1 MALLFVL
8 ALFCGSD
15 NETSLDDLISI
26 EKLEN
31 GTDEERVREIDKAL
45 KLLTVYRFTPTPD
58 EFRIVALGL
67 RDENSIIRAGSAALL
82 EKLSSQSAK
91 IVAKELVRKR
101 YDQFRTE
108 NDDEKWFK
116 AVYYL
121 GYRSEIP
128 GVDAFQAFHK
138 HFKPHRNCGSDY
150 YAGYRPDFDF
160 SSHIKTKDLTTLN
173 YAIGRQIES
182 LGKSAQTSLAKR
194 DSDRVTNIAEHC
206 PNQTTKE
213 LAKKLLKIANK
224 EKGDR

>member
-31 GTDEERVREIDKAL
+31 GTDEERVREIDKAF

-91 IVAKELVRKR
+91 MVAEELVRKR

-108 NDDEKWFK
+108 NDDGKWFK

-173 YAIGRQIES
+173 YAMGRQIEMLENPS
-182 LGKSAQTSLAKR
+182 NQEFNESVM
-194 DSDRVTNIAEHC
+194 DRIANIAEHC
-206 PNQTTKE
+206 PDPTASE
-213 LAKKLLKIANK
+213 LAKKLYDLIGQQNDA
-224 EKGDR
+224 R